1 MSIVIAEKRSYAGSM
16 LYPVGSK
23 IDLRELNESFDPA
36 AIEPPENDYD
46 TYIPGTKI
54 SFMTMA
60 RGMIVTNVNEPP
72 LRLSVAVV

>member
-1 MSIVIAEKRSYAGSM
+1 M
-16 LYPVGSK
+16 LYTVGSK

-36 AIEPPENDYD
+36 AIDPPENDYD

-60 RGMIVTNVNEPP
+60 KGLILTNVDEPSM
-72 LRLSVAVV
+72 RLSVAVV